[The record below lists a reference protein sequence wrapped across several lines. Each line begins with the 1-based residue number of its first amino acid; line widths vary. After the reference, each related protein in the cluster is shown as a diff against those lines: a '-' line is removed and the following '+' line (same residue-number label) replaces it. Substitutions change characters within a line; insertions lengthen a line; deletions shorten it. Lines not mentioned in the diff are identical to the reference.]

1 MQQLYDVFF
10 ASSNRHKYTEA
21 KKILGNFGI
30 RVGFFQCNLE
40 EIQSNSLNKIALK
53 KVQNAFVQCKK
64 PVIIEDDGIFIESLK
79 GFPGPFSSFV
89 FKTIGNNGILK
100 LVSNNRK
107 AVFQSVIGYH
117 DKHNG
122 SILFKASLEGK
133 ISKLSKGKGW
143 GYDPIFIPNGK
154 KKTFAELIEKNT
166 ISHRYKALKK
176 FSSWFLRMQE

>member
-1 MQQLYDVFF
+1 MQQLYDIFF
-10 ASSNRHKYTEA
+10 ASSNRHKYTEV

-30 RVGFFQCNLE
+30 RVCFFQCNLE
-40 EIQSNSLNKIALK
+40 EIQSNSLNQIALK

-176 FSSWFLRMQE
+176 FSNWFLRMQE